1 MIFSFKQF
9 NENNEVLLAPN
20 GNISNLNSIQWNLVR
35 SKSFINWFGDWEN
48 DKENSSKILD
58 ENGEPLVVYHGT
70 EKMFNKFNYKY
81 SSQGIFWFSSNKDK
95 ILRGE
100 SGAFKSKIVIPVFIS
115 AKKVAGWKEYEP
127 LTLGQIEGRGYE
139 SIKLDDDYV
148 VFDPKLIKLANGL
161 NTQFN
166 KNNPDI
172 RK

>member
-20 GNISNLNSIQWNLVR
+20 GNVSNLDSINYKLVR
-35 SKSFINWFGDWEN
+35 TPEFKKWFGDWEN

-70 EKMFNKFNYKY
+70 ERMFNKFNYKY

-100 SGAFKSKIVIPVFIS
+100 SGAFKSKMVISVFIS
-115 AKKVAGWKEYEP
+115 AKKVAGWKEYES
-127 LTLGQIEGRGYE
+127 LTLGQIEDRGYE
-139 SIKLDDDYV
+139 SIKLDDNYV
-148 VFDPKLIKLANGL
+148 VFDPNLIKLANGL
-161 NTQFN
+161 NTQFDI
-166 KNNPDI
+166 NNSDI